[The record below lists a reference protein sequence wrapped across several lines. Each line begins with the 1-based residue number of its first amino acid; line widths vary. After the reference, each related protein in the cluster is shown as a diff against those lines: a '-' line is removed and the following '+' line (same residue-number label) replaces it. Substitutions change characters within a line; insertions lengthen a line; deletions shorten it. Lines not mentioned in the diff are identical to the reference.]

1 MAANTITQ
9 AKLAN
14 FQRTV
19 RGAIKVGASGAVS
32 VPSTDPIHMLLD
44 RLDCIRQTRPNRWT
58 ARCPAH
64 DDRSPSL
71 AITEAED
78 GTVLV
83 KCWAG
88 CSAEAIVGAVGLEL
102 KDLFPPRFDYQ
113 ATSKGKHP
121 RYSASEVVKT
131 LMTEATIV
139 VLGYRALQRGEALN
153 LHDQAR
159 LELAI
164 NAIENLREVTR

>member
-1 MAANTITQ
+1 MAAN
-9 AKLAN
+9 L
-14 FQRTV
+14 
-19 RGAIKVGASGAVS
+19 KVIA
-32 VPSTDPIHMLLD
+32 TNPIDLLLD
-44 RLDCIRQTRPNRWT
+44 RLTGVKQTRPDRWQ

-71 AITEAED
+71 AVTETPD
-78 GTVLV
+78 GTILI

-88 CSAEAIVGAVGLEL
+88 CSAEAVVGAVGLEL

-131 LMTEATIV
+131 LMTEAAIV
-139 VLGYRALQRGEALN
+139 VLGNRALQRGEALN

-159 LELAI
+159 VELAI
-164 NAIENLREVTR
+164 NVIENLREVTR